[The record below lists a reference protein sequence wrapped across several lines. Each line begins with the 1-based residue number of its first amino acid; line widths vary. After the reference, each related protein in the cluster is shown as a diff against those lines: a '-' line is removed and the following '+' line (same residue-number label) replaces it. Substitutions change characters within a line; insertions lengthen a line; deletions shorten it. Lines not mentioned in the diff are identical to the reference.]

1 MELRGET
8 RGDARSERM
17 ALMRRYA
24 LILRLAYV
32 VLVASAV
39 GFFALQI
46 DDREKAE
53 WRTIAGRAKEHALI
67 LDALADAVAARV
79 KELQETAS
87 LDIDRDDS
95 DHFDHRSIGLAADG
109 RLMFKADGDR
119 QIPPTAAVTG
129 SLGLVELDAAAA
141 EVRTAVRL
149 LDDFRYLVALL
160 PIVDRAYYVSARD
173 LAIVLPATPSLADQ
187 LVSDAMRSAL
197 LDAVSARRNPT
208 GSPVWLDGS
217 DVPGARSGIFHL
229 APVFLGDQLVGTVV
243 LQVSTPYLGRVN
255 GDFDY
260 PVGGT
265 ILLGPGGAVLAY
277 PQAVQSAVTLGAAYR
292 NSVPEA
298 VARNIDVALNRPDR
312 QAVGSGAV
320 LTYVERLEAAPW
332 TLVYIGDRWAILAAL
347 VAEHGPQTLA
357 LVIVLTI
364 MLLIAGWLTRR
375 EFVEPASRLVEHIK
389 AAGEVGPS
397 GLPRVPVAWRPWFR
411 TVTAVFQEN
420 ADLVRIRQE
429 LQIARDMQAA
439 VLPRQPLQHGRL
451 GIVGRMQPA
460 LEVGGDFYDY
470 FQIDDDR
477 VGVVIA
483 DVSGKGVPA
492 SLFMMVTRTLLKAAG
507 IAGDGPGA
515 CLGRVNNLLE
525 AENDAAMFVTVFYGV
540 IDVPSGTM
548 VYANGGHNPP
558 HVLKADGSILT
569 LSPLGDPI
577 LAVVPGATFREG
589 QIALRPGDALLL
601 YTDGLTEAFSAEGEE
616 FGDERLIEALSQ
628 TRGQSSAEVADH
640 CLAVVDGF
648 AEGAAQSDD
657 MTCLVARIE
666 PTS

>member
-1 MELRGET
+1 
-8 RGDARSERM
+8 
-17 ALMRRYA
+17 
-24 LILRLAYV
+24 
-32 VLVASAV
+32 
-39 GFFALQI
+39 
-46 DDREKAE
+46 
-53 WRTIAGRAKEHALI
+53 
-67 LDALADAVAARV
+67 
-79 KELQETAS
+79 
-87 LDIDRDDS
+87 
-95 DHFDHRSIGLAADG
+95 
-109 RLMFKADGDR
+109 
-119 QIPPTAAVTG
+119 
-129 SLGLVELDAAAA
+129 
-141 EVRTAVRL
+141 
-149 LDDFRYLVALL
+149 
-160 PIVDRAYYVSARD
+160 
-173 LAIVLPATPSLADQ
+173 
-187 LVSDAMRSAL
+187 
-197 LDAVSARRNPT
+197 
-208 GSPVWLDGS
+208 
-217 DVPGARSGIFHL
+217 
-229 APVFLGDQLVGTVV
+229 
-243 LQVSTPYLGRVN
+243 
-255 GDFDY
+255 
-260 PVGGT
+260 
-265 ILLGPGGAVLAY
+265 
-277 PQAVQSAVTLGAAYR
+277 
-292 NSVPEA
+292 
-298 VARNIDVALNRPDR
+298 
-312 QAVGSGAV
+312 
-320 LTYVERLEAAPW
+320 
-332 TLVYIGDRWAILAAL
+332 
-347 VAEHGPQTLA
+347 
-357 LVIVLTI
+357 
-364 MLLIAGWLTRR
+364 
-375 EFVEPASRLVEHIK
+375 
-389 AAGEVGPS
+389 
-397 GLPRVPVAWRPWFR
+397 
-411 TVTAVFQEN
+411 VTAVFQEN

-507 IAGDGPGA
+507 VAGDGPGA

-589 QIALRPGDALLL
+589 QTALRPGDALLL

-616 FGDERLIEALSQ
+616 FGDERLIDALSQ

-640 CLAVVDGF
+640 CLAAVDAF